1 MAAFSSSSTS
11 RYLLAFFLLNLY
23 LKVMDADP
31 NLTFSYK
38 NFGKDSNFES
48 HLALFGD
55 AKVASDNWSVEVSGS
70 GVSHAGRFVCK
81 KPFNLVHE
89 KSRKMVSFSSYFAF
103 SMYGENG
110 DGLAFVMLPFGFHLD
125 VFDGGVMGLL
135 GERKTKFL
143 AVEYDTFKNEKHGDV
158 NGNHV
163 GIDVDT
169 PVSVKVSNVSSINLV
184 LNGGEKLQTWI
195 DYEAS
200 SKRFEVRLNKFGE
213 RRPVE
218 PLLTYPIDLS
228 KMWGDED
235 AVVGLSSSSGNSS
248 QKCNVYAWSFKSRS
262 MPQWMHSEP
271 LDPQHF
277 VGKEGEV
284 KIRKRSDCTL
294 RILSALVFGTG
305 CGALGAFLVLFVWT
319 ILGDR
324 RPIVPE
330 EFTGQAKEFEY
341 KKFDVGVDKTIE
353 DGKGLGA

>member
-1 MAAFSSSSTS
+1 MAAFSSS

-31 NLTFSYK
+31 NLTFYFK

-48 HLALFGD
+48 QLALFGD
-55 AKVASDNWSVEVSGS
+55 AKGGRDNFSVQISGS
-70 GVSHAGRFVCK
+70 GVTTAGRFVCK
-81 KPFNLVHE
+81 KPLNLVHE

-103 SMYGENG
+103 SMSGVNG
-110 DGLAFVMLPFGFHLD
+110 DGLAFVILPSQFPLN
-125 VFDGGVMGLL
+125 VFDGGEMGLL
-135 GERKTKFL
+135 GERKMKFL
-143 AVEYDTFKNEKHGDV
+143 AVEFDTFKNEKHGDV
-158 NGNHV
+158 NANHV
-163 GIDVDT
+163 GIDVSS

-213 RRPVE
+213 SRPLD

-235 AVVGLSSSSGNSS
+235 VVVGLSSSSSANSS
-248 QKCNVYAWSFKSRS
+248 QKSNVYSWSFKSRI
-262 MPQWMHSEP
+262 MPEWMHSEP

-277 VGKEGEV
+277 VGKEEEMKV
-284 KIRKRSDCTL
+284 RKRSDCTL
-294 RILSALVFGTG
+294 RILSALVFGTA
-305 CGALGAFLVLFVWT
+305 CGALGAFLVLFLWT
-319 ILGDR
+319 VLGDR

-330 EFTGQAKEFEY
+330 EFVVQPKELEY
-341 KKFDVGVDKTIE
+341 KKFDVSVDKTIE
-353 DGKGLGA
+353 GGA